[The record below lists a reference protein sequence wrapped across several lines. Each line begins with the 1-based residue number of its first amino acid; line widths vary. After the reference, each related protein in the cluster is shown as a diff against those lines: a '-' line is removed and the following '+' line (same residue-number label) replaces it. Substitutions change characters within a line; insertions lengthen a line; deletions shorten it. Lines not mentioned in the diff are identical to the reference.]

1 MNGYAHRVRLRS
13 SIEPNNPQEK
23 PEIPQSHTFLMLEP
37 GLTMMIV
44 MEAPLQEVWDRMMRD
59 LERGARDRNDA
70 LHTFAFSSLSL
81 QGSPATRTVVL
92 RAFEKQRRCIR
103 FHSDIRS
110 TKIQEIKKDPRVSA
124 LFYHPTEKTQ
134 IRAEGMVVLHEDD
147 AMADQ
152 LWEHLW
158 VLGRRCYMAPRAPE
172 ASRPS
177 FGALRAP
184 SGSACFASFLMIF
197 RHWFLMRSLS
207 RSCSFSLA

>member
-103 FHSDIRS
+103 FHSDLRS
-110 TKIQEIKKDPRVSA
+110 TKIQELKRDPRVSA

-134 IRAEGMVVLHEDD
+134 IRAEGMVVLH
-147 AMADQ
+147 
-152 LWEHLW
+152 
-158 VLGRRCYMAPRAPE
+158 
-172 ASRPS
+172 
-177 FGALRAP
+177 
-184 SGSACFASFLMIF
+184 
-197 RHWFLMRSLS
+197 
-207 RSCSFSLA
+207 

>member
-1 MNGYAHRVRLRS
+1 MKMNGYAHRVRLRS

-81 QGSPATRTVVL
+81 QGSPATRLSVML

-103 FHSDIRS
+103 FHSDLRS
-110 TKIQEIKKDPRVSA
+110 TKIQELKRDPRVSA
-124 LFYHPTEKTQ
+124 LFT
-134 IRAEGMVVLHEDD
+134 IRQKKPKFEPKGWSYCTRTM
-147 AMADQ
+147 Q
-152 LWEHLW
+152 WRISC
-158 VLGRRCYMAPRAPE
+158 GNI
-172 ASRPS
+172 
-177 FGALRAP
+177 
-184 SGSACFASFLMIF
+184 SGSWDAGVTW
-197 RHWFLMRSLS
+197 RPEHRGH
-207 RSCSFSLA
+207 